1 MASWQSKAFNQLLF
15 RVMRNRLERCDNVFD
30 MRKVI
35 DGMDRLGSFI
45 NHPSD
50 MFTIPFKAGSLKC
63 EWIEMP
69 DCRRDGVILF
79 FHGGGFCFKS
89 PLVHNAVL
97 ARLSEQTGLRGM
109 MVDYPLAP
117 EHPFPCAQE
126 ACLAG
131 YRWLL
136 AHGVPAASIIMAGD
150 SAGGNL
156 VLSCLMKLKQD
167 RQPLPAAA
175 VLFSPSVDLAM
186 TGESSFAKRNVDP
199 FFALPTL
206 LLMRNSYLNTHCPCD
221 PLVSPLYGD
230 LSGLPPMMIHVGSEE
245 VLLDDSVRLAE
256 KVKAA
261 GGEVNLSIWEGM
273 PHVFPIFHQLPE
285 AQQAIQQCGQFVVD
299 KIERL
304 AEPLPQAE
312 ANVG

>member
-1 MASWQSKAFNQLLF
+1 MASWQSKAFNQLLV

-35 DGMDRLGSFI
+35 DGIDRLGSFI

-50 MFTIPFKAGSLKC
+50 LFSIPFKAGSLPC
-63 EWIEMP
+63 EWVEMP
-69 DCRRDGVILF
+69 NCQRDGVILY

-97 ARLSEQTGLRGM
+97 ARLTEQTGLRGM

-117 EHPFPCAQE
+117 EHPYPCALE
-126 ACLAG
+126 ACLAS

-136 AHGVPAASIIMAGD
+136 AHGVPPQSIVMAGD

-156 VLSCLMKLKQD
+156 ALSSLVKLRED
-167 RQPLPAAA
+167 NQPLPAAV
-175 VLFSPSVDLAM
+175 VLFSPSVDMAL
-186 TGESSFAKRNVDP
+186 TGESAFAKRNIDP

-206 LLMRNSYLNTHCPCD
+206 LLMRNSYLNGHSPCD
-221 PLVSPLYGD
+221 PNISPLYAD
-230 LSGLPPMMIHVGSEE
+230 LHGLPPMMVHVGSDE
-245 VLLDDSVRLAE
+245 VLLDDSIRLAD
-256 KVKAA
+256 KVKEQ
-261 GGEVNLSIWEGM
+261 GGKAHLNIWEGM

-285 AQQAIQQCGQFVVD
+285 AQQAISQCGAFILEQ
-299 KIERL
+299 IARL
-304 AEPLPQAE
+304 ESPLPE

>member
-15 RVMRNRLERCDNVFD
+15 RVMRNRLERCESIFD

-35 DGMDRLGSFI
+35 EGMDRLGSFI

-50 MFTIPFKAGSLKC
+50 LFTIPFKAGSLKC

-69 DCRRDGVILF
+69 NCQRDGVILF

-117 EHPFPCAQE
+117 EHPYPCAQE
-126 ACLAG
+126 ACLAA

-136 AHGVPAASIIMAGD
+136 AHGVPPSSIVFAGD

-156 VLSCLMKLKQD
+156 AISCMMQLRD
-167 RQPLPAAA
+167 DNQPQPAAA
-175 VLFSPSVDLAM
+175 LLFSPSVDLAL
-186 TGESSFAKRNVDP
+186 TGESAFENRNIDP

-206 LLMRNSYLNTHCPCD
+206 LLMRNSYLSGSSPCD
-221 PLVSPLYGD
+221 PKLSPIYGD
-230 LSGLPPMMIHVGSEE
+230 LSGLAPMMIHVGTEE
-245 VLLDDSVRLAE
+245 VLLDDSKRLAE
-256 KVKAA
+256 MVLAA
-261 GGEVNLSIWEGM
+261 GGDARLTIWEGM
-273 PHVFPIFHQLPE
+273 PHVFPLFNQLPE
-285 AQQAIQQCGQFVVD
+285 AQQAIQQCGQFVVE
-299 KIERL
+299 KVSRL
-304 AEPLPQAE
+304 QQPLPEMQAM
-312 ANVG
+312 A